1 MTYIGA
7 WFNGLTLMILGLV
20 SMFSLPKITKFT
32 RSKLTP
38 TWLLHRIKSRASWL
52 RFTLRSPSARKIS
65 KFVVFIPS
73 KCQLEDLNG
82 KKEQNGYHQT
92 QNPSKARQLKQT
104 KDQTNN
110 PLYEEQYH
118 TTTTTTTTDLPR

>member
-1 MTYIGA
+1 
-7 WFNGLTLMILGLV
+7 
-20 SMFSLPKITKFT
+20 
-32 RSKLTP
+32 
-38 TWLLHRIKSRASWL
+38 
-52 RFTLRSPSARKIS
+52 
-65 KFVVFIPS
+65 
-73 KCQLEDLNG
+73 LEDLNG

-104 KDQTNN
+104 KEQTNN